1 MVEAGDDTPKTLEPE
16 RGEGRFPAWQCFAAF
31 LCFGMAVGAP
41 AAQSLNAIRF
51 LPGERSVEAMLA
63 LPVFVIAP
71 VAIARIIAAP
81 FIDALGQR
89 RRWTAILIG
98 VMLLVTLPILALA
111 PSGAPLGTATGPL
124 DYALMLA
131 AMLVAGAL
139 LAAVDGLRSV
149 AAPERAQGGLAAAQ
163 YLGTIIPAALLPVF
177 LRAPDSLTISLFLCV
192 FIVAAWLGLWLLPG
206 RVASAPPFFQ
216 RPELAGFLD
225 AEQNLSRGGKA
236 VTAWLYGVFVCPVA
250 DFFRRFG
257 GLAWAILAVLVLGD
271 LATHLDTRQLLT
283 SNAGILTSADVTRIG
298 SIRNIAQF
306 GGAVFAGWLVWQMG
320 AARGLAATFLVA
332 GAAAL
337 AGIGATVT
345 APSLLWFIIALA
357 IGALAQGAI
366 LVGFVAFIARI
377 VAPAY
382 AAWQFTLLWLAGLPT
397 VAIVALR
404 NMSVERLGSIG
415 TYVVFLVLLTVSIL
429 LTLRVARRLDA
440 PESPE

>member
-1 MVEAGDDTPKTLEPE
+1 MVEAGGDTPERAEPE
-16 RGEGRFPAWQCFAAF
+16 SGDRRAVQWQRRAAF

-41 AAQSLNAIRF
+41 AAQSLDAIRF

-71 VAIARIIAAP
+71 VAIARVIAAP
-81 FIDALGQR
+81 FIDALGRR
-89 RRWTAILIG
+89 RRWVAILIG
-98 VMLLVTLPILALA
+98 LVLLITLPILALA
-111 PSGAPLGTATGPL
+111 PSAARLGAPTQPL
-124 DYALMLA
+124 DYVLMLA

-149 AAPERAQGGLAAAQ
+149 TAPERAQGGLAAAQ

-177 LRAPDSLTISLFLCV
+177 LRAPDSLTISVFLCA
-192 FIVAAWLGLWLLPG
+192 FIVAAWLGLWLLP
-206 RVASAPPFFQ
+206 RREVSAPPLFE
-216 RPELAGFLD
+216 RPELAHFLD

-271 LATHLDTRQLLT
+271 LATHLDTRHLLT
-283 SNAGILTSADVTRIG
+283 INAGILTSADVTRIG
-298 SIRNIAQF
+298 SIRSVAQF
-306 GGAVFAGWLVWQMG
+306 SGAVFAGWLVWQMG
-320 AARGLAATFLVA
+320 AARGLAASFLIA

-345 APSLLWFIIALA
+345 APSLAWFIIALA

-366 LVGFVAFIARI
+366 LVGFIAFIARV

-397 VAIVALR
+397 VAIVSLR
-404 NMSVERLGSIG
+404 TLSVERLGSIG
-415 TYVVFLVLLTVSIL
+415 TYVVFLVLLAVSIL

-440 PESPE
+440 PESRD